1 MNSITKEKCESL
13 AEARNKID
21 AIDEAIIEWIGLRQ
35 FYVDQAVRFK
45 CSTQDIQAPERV
57 EIVINKVRALAEKN
71 QVDPA
76 LVEQIYQHMI
86 QHFIQR
92 ELKEFRP

>member
-1 MNSITKEKCESL
+1 MSKEKCESL

-45 CSTQDIQAPERV
+45 HSVQDIQAPERV
-57 EIVINKVRALAEKN
+57 DMVLNKVRTLAGQN
-71 QVDPA
+71 QLDPE
-76 LVEQIYQHMI
+76 LVENIYKQMM
-86 QHFIQR
+86 QHFVQR
-92 ELKEFRP
+92 ELREFRP